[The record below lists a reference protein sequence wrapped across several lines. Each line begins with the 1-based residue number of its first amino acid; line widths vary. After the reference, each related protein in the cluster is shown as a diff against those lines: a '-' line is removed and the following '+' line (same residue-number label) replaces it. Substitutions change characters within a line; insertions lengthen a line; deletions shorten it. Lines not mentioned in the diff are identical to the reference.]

1 MTIGTKVRFT
11 YKNKIGVQQQLT
23 LTLSNDI
30 VSESEMTNEMVY
42 AKFSTLSRQQSI
54 STLLGKG
61 YIFAARNLL
70 KIDPYASD
78 INLSEVKEHKTT
90 SNDSAIGMLILAVLA
105 FIIAVIC
112 LPLLVILG
120 MHHKLFLKGFYNK
133 YKDAKFKSFA
143 KNYTYIGI
151 GLYAL
156 VALLIIIDNVF
167 KLFVLSGPAF
177 ILLFFGGIAY
187 FVISLLY
194 IKKNFA
200 PEGEKIN
207 IIQTFKEGIKKKEDK
222 IIAEFMK

>member
-11 YKNKIGVQQQLT
+11 YKNTTGVQQQLILT
-23 LTLSNDI
+23 LTNDI
-30 VSESEMTNEMVY
+30 VSESEMPNEMVY
-42 AKFSTLSRQQSI
+42 AKLSPLRRQQSM
-54 STLLGKG
+54 STLLEKG

-70 KIDPYASD
+70 KRDPYASD
-78 INLSEVKEHKTT
+78 INLSEVQEDKTPN
-90 SNDSAIGMLILAVLA
+90 NDNAAGGIIILAVLA
-105 FIIAVIC
+105 FITAVIC
-112 LPLLVILG
+112 FPLLVILG
-120 MHHKLFLKGFYNK
+120 LHNKLFLKGFYNK
-133 YKDAKFKSFA
+133 YDDVKFKNFA

-187 FVISLLY
+187 FAISLLY

-207 IIQTFKEGIKKKEDK
+207 IIQTLKEGIKKKEDK
-222 IIAEFMK
+222 K